1 MMKENFSNLRA
12 ETATDSIT
20 IYWERPEG
28 CFGTQYQVFLG
39 ETLVGSTKKTHYT
52 ISELKADTPYKVTVK
67 GVYELK
73 TDSEQKID
81 NAKNETDKVQQQ
93 TITVQTAKR
102 TITIDITKEPY
113 NTASPSPST
122 SRIIPTTSSS
132 RPA

>member
-81 NAKNETDKVQQQ
+81 NAKMRL
-93 TITVQTAKR
+93 IR
-102 TITIDITKEPY
+102 Y
-113 NTASPSPST
+113 
-122 SRIIPTTSSS
+122 SS
-132 RPA
+132 RQSRFRLQKELLP

>member
-52 ISELKADTPYKVTVK
+52 I
-67 GVYELK
+67 
-73 TDSEQKID
+73 
-81 NAKNETDKVQQQ
+81 
-93 TITVQTAKR
+93 
-102 TITIDITKEPY
+102 
-113 NTASPSPST
+113 
-122 SRIIPTTSSS
+122 
-132 RPA
+132 

>member
-20 IYWERPEG
+20 LYWERPEG

-73 TDSEQKID
+73 TDSEQKTD

-102 TITIDITKEPY
+102 TITIDITNEP
-113 NTASPSPST
+113 
-122 SRIIPTTSSS
+122 
-132 RPA
+132 